1 MSREIFVFGSNRA
14 GRHGAGAALFAKLH
28 RGAVYRQGEG
38 RQGDSYA
45 IPTKDENLH
54 PLALSEIALHVR
66 WFIAY
71 AERHPELQFELTPIG
86 CGLAGFTP
94 EAIGPLFK
102 SAPGNV
108 ILPPEFRF
116 VLDEPA

>member
-1 MSREIFVFGSNRA
+1 MSHAIFVFGSNLA

-54 PLALSEIALHVR
+54 PLALSVIAEHVR

-71 AERHPELQFELTPIG
+71 AQRHPELQFELTPVG
-86 CGLAGFTP
+86 CGLCGYTP
-94 EAIGPLFK
+94 QAIAPMFK
-102 SAPGNV
+102 TAPGNV
-108 ILPPEFRF
+108 VLPPEFRF
-116 VLDEPA
+116 ILDELA